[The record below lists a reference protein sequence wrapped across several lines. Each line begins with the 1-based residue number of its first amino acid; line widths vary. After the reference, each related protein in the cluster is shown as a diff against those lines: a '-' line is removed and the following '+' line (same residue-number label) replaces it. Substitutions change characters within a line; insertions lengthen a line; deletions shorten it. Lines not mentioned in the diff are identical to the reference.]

1 MMIEVSRHSLP
12 DRALI
17 YAVQAH
23 GDQKRKYTNDPY
35 IVHPISVAGRLRRAL
50 LIDGI
55 PPHIVDKAVA
65 AAYLHDVVE
74 DGWVSPPDLFEE
86 FPEDVVNLVLE
97 VTDVSTKLDGNR
109 VMRKTIDREHMMGCS
124 AMAASIK
131 LADMIDNSISITQF
145 DPGFSVV
152 YMKEKEL
159 LLPYLSHGNRWL
171 LREAHDIVRNYCNS
185 TTAKG

>member
-1 MMIEVSRHSLP
+1 MIDVPRHSLP

-50 LIDGI
+50 LIDGA
-55 PPHIVDKAVA
+55 PLHIVDEVVA
-65 AAYLHDVVE
+65 AAYMHDVIE
-74 DGWVSPPDLFEE
+74 DTPVSPDDLFEE

-109 VMRKTIDREHMMGCS
+109 AKRKATDREHMKGCS
-124 AMAASIK
+124 SMAASLK

-145 DPGFSVV
+145 DPDFSVV
-152 YMKEKEL
+152 YMREKEL
-159 LLPYLSHGNRWL
+159 LLPYLSHGNQWL
-171 LREAHDIVRNYCNS
+171 LREAQDIIRNYPCLS
-185 TTAKG
+185 G